1 MQNSVKME
9 FLNKSD
15 SSVTMWGGAALV
27 PPHSGYTASR
37 SASGVR
43 MCGECEQQS
52 RADKAVR
59 AAYTIYTISVWS
71 WNFKDGGS

>member
-1 MQNSVKME
+1 ME

-15 SSVTMWGGAALV
+15 RIVTMCGGAALL

-59 AAYTIYTISVWS
+59 AAYTIYTYTRIT
-71 WNFKDGGS
+71 DAQ

>member
-1 MQNSVKME
+1 ME

-15 SSVTMWGGAALV
+15 RIVTMCGGAALV

-37 SASGVR
+37 SGGVR

-59 AAYTIYTISVWS
+59 AAYTIYIHIAAYRIKQSSTL
-71 WNFKDGGS
+71 